1 MRSSSSIT
9 VRRPEHNREMLKAFL
24 DYVQAKQLLE
34 AGSRTL
40 LAISGGLDSVV
51 MAQLFKQAGLLFGIA
66 HCNFKLRAD
75 DADEDERFVAR
86 LAANLGVPFY
96 SAAFDTA
103 QTARE
108 AGISIQMAARQ
119 LRYEWLE
126 SIRSANGYS
135 HIATAHHL
143 NDSIETLLYNL
154 AKGCGIRG
162 LHGIPPRNG
171 HVIRPLL
178 FATRDE
184 IEQFALEQEL
194 AHREDS
200 SNAETK
206 YSRNKIRH
214 QVIPGLKAINPSLE
228 STMAANIERLR
239 AAEYLYDYALSALR
253 SEVLIEESNRIMLII
268 KDIKR
273 HDLSLI
279 AILYELLSPYGF
291 NASQAGQMAQSLD
304 HAGASFY
311 APDYRLL
318 VDRDYLIL
326 EKRTAEQGRGD
337 AFLITAEARAV
348 ILTEGRLSLSR
359 QPGQPAAWP
368 TDPYEAA
375 LDAGALV
382 FPLFLRRWQPGD
394 SFQPLGM
401 GGKHQKVQDFFTN
414 NKVSLFDKERAW
426 ILEDAQGRICWL
438 LGYRID
444 ERFCIKADT
453 KAHWV
458 LKYEKIAPILL

>member
-1 MRSSSSIT
+1 
-9 VRRPEHNREMLKAFL
+9 MLKAFL
-24 DYVQAKQLLE
+24 DYVQAQQLL
-34 AGSRTL
+34 APGSRAL
-40 LAISGGLDSVV
+40 LAVSGGLDSVA
-51 MAQLFKQAGLLFGIA
+51 MAQLFKQAGLPFGIA

-86 LAANLGVPFY
+86 LAVNLAAPFY
-96 SAAFDTA
+96 SAVFNTE
-103 QTARE
+103 QIARE
-108 AGISIQMAARQ
+108 EGISIQMAARQ

-126 SIRSANGYS
+126 SIRSENGYS

-162 LHGIPPRNG
+162 LHGIPSRNG
-171 HVIRPLL
+171 YVIRPLL
-178 FATRDE
+178 FAAREE
-184 IEQFALEQEL
+184 IEHYALEQGL
-194 AHREDS
+194 SHREDA

-206 YSRNKIRH
+206 YSRNIIRH

-239 AAEYLYDYALSALR
+239 AAEYLYDYALDNLR
-253 SEVLIEESNRIMLII
+253 GEVIKEENGRILMNINVL
-268 KDIKR
+268 KHYDSG
-273 HDLSLI
+273 L
-279 AILYELLSPYGF
+279 ATMLYELLSPYGF
-291 NASQAGQMAQSLD
+291 NASQTGQLAQSLD
-304 HAGASFY
+304 HAGSVFF
-311 APDYRLL
+311 APEYRLL
-318 VDRDYLIL
+318 VDRGFLIL
-326 EKRTAEQGRGD
+326 EKITAGQGMGD

-348 ILTEGRLSLSR
+348 ILAEGRLSLSR
-359 QPGQPAAWP
+359 LSGQPAAWP
-368 TDPYEAA
+368 TDPHEAA
-375 LDAGALV
+375 LDADALG

-394 SFQPLGM
+394 TFQPLGM

-426 ILEDAQGRICWL
+426 ILADAQGRICWL

-453 KAHWV
+453 RAHWI
-458 LKYEKIAPILL
+458 LKYEKIAPILR